1 MKLSKYSF
9 VIKRGSDYVLYN
21 CWTEKMA
28 VLEDRLRDWLESGDV
43 DHIQDVHPEFYDYL
57 LREQFIVDNE
67 VNEVEEVVRKWKE
80 EEEREDCLSL
90 MVNSTLDCNMR
101 CWYCY
106 EKHRANTDLTP
117 ETVSSLLKLI
127 RKRITNPK
135 LKSVH
140 ISYFGGEPL

>member
-1 MKLSKYSF
+1 
-9 VIKRGSDYVLYN
+9 
-21 CWTEKMA
+21 MA

-101 CWYCY
+101 CW
-106 EKHRANTDLTP
+106 
-117 ETVSSLLKLI
+117 
-127 RKRITNPK
+127 
-135 LKSVH
+135 
-140 ISYFGGEPL
+140 

>member
-28 VLEDRLRDWLESGDV
+28 VLEDRLREIGWNPVMWTTSKMS
-43 DHIQDVHPEFYDYL
+43 IPNFNDYL

-90 MVNSTLDCNMR
+90 MVNSTFGLQ
-101 CWYCY
+101 Y
-106 EKHRANTDLTP
+106 A
-117 ETVSSLLKLI
+117 LLVL
-127 RKRITNPK
+127 
-135 LKSVH
+135 L
-140 ISYFGGEPL
+140 